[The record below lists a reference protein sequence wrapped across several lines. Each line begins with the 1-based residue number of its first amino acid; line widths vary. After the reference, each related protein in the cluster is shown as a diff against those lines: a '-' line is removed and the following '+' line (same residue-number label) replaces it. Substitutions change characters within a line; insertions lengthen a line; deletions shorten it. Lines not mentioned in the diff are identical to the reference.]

1 MNSNNNAPNPPQKYK
16 VNEKVIVTWDD
27 QDENE
32 GCFFYEA
39 TITSYNSNDG
49 TYDIVFP
56 YDNKL
61 ETGIKEDEMK
71 NFADL
76 KIELEDKGIK
86 LGKNANDIRFLIGES
101 WITMS
106 KHKRTPELSVINF
119 EATHF
124 DNPQI
129 S

>member
-27 QDENE
+27 QDEMK
-32 GCFFYEA
+32 GYFDYEA
-39 TITSYNSNDG
+39 TITSYNSNDD

-76 KIELEDKGIK
+76 KIELRIK
-86 LGKNANDIRFLIGES
+86 VL
-101 WITMS
+101 
-106 KHKRTPELSVINF
+106 
-119 EATHF
+119 
-124 DNPQI
+124 
-129 S
+129 